1 MQNIDKGRCPD
12 YYTLPIMEIMIGYK
26 KLEQAYGFD
35 DVSIE
40 PSEAT
45 RDPEDTDVS
54 FKLGEHSFAIPI
66 VASAMDGVVDVSFAI
81 AMGQLGGL
89 AVLNLHGLQTRYD
102 NPGEVIAQILNKP
115 DDQVT
120 QFLQELYRE
129 PIKEEL
135 IGRRI
140 EEIKKGGVTAAVSS
154 IPQDAEK
161 FGALAREAGV
171 DFFFIQ
177 STVTSAKHI
186 STKHKTLDIAAFC
199 KDYPVPVVI
208 GNCVGYDVARGLMEA
223 GASGVLVGIGP
234 GAACTTR
241 GVVGVGVPQIS
252 ATLNC
257 TKARMDYEK
266 ATGRHAAVITDGGM
280 RVGGDVC
287 KAFASGADA
296 VMLGSPFAGAEEAP
310 GGGHHWGMA
319 TSHAF
324 LPRGTRIKVGVRG
337 KLRNIL
343 LGPATT
349 DDGTQNFVGSLQSA
363 MGLCGAADIREFHN
377 AKLVISTSF
386 KSEGKMHQSAQ
397 RVGMGR

>member
-1 MQNIDKGRCPD
+1 
-12 YYTLPIMEIMIGYK
+12 MEIKIGYK
-26 KLEQAYGFD
+26 TLEQAYGFD

-40 PSEAT
+40 PSEIT

-54 FKLGEHSFAIPI
+54 LTLGGHTFALPI
-66 VASAMDGVVDVSFAI
+66 IASAMDGVVDVKFAI
-81 AMGQLGGL
+81 TMGQLGGL
-89 AVLNLHGLQTRYD
+89 AVLNLHGLQTRYAS
-102 NPGEVIAQILNKP
+102 PGEVISEILSKP

-120 QFLQELYRE
+120 QYLQELYRE

-140 EEIKKGGVTAAVSS
+140 EEIKQGGVTAAVSS
-154 IPQDAEK
+154 IPQDAVR
-161 FGALAREAGV
+161 FGAIARDAGV

-177 STVTSAKHI
+177 STVTSAKHL
-186 STKHKTLDIAAFC
+186 SSKHKPLDIGAFC
-199 KDYPVPVVI
+199 KDFPAPVVV

-257 TKARMDYEK
+257 AKARMDYEK
-266 ATGRHAAVITDGGM
+266 AEGRRVAVITDGGM

-296 VMLGSPFAGAEEAP
+296 VMLGSPFAGSAEAP

-337 KLRNIL
+337 SLRNIL

-363 MGLCGAADIREFHN
+363 MGLCGAADIREFHS
-377 AKLVISTSF
+377 AKLVISASF
-386 KSEGKMHQSAQ
+386 KTEGKLHQSAQ